1 MKKAILIVLTMLL
14 LVIPVYAAEGDA
26 ATDQP
31 IQQEQEPVVVASLE
45 ELQAAIDVAED
56 GDTIYLAAAI
66 GVSGATIET
75 DKKLTI
81 ASSNDHN
88 EELLRLYDGAT
99 IRGFCFSETEFSGDA
114 FIKIN
119 DTTTDRVTIDDCN
132 FEYFGDGLVSFVNIY
147 GNLKTNKANI
157 KNCTFIGATH
167 SAINIMA
174 YTDVV
179 IDSCIFKG
187 NENYLPGG
195 AISSAGKLYV
205 AESIFTDN
213 FDNSGGSVFC
223 QQDLTIA
230 NCQFIKNKHNQD
242 NMVYDFQTIGKASI
256 ISVSDNAF
264 DYYNKASGE
273 KIELPLIDCESITQ
287 FVLLTEE
294 QAAVYF
300 APELPPQQPGDQNGD
315 DNTTGGE
322 QPPQE
327 PTQPPEGEGADNP
340 DTGDQ
345 NVPQQPEQPPQG
357 NEDNPTDTP
366 SQPPELPTEPPQDDT
381 PNNPT
386 DTTPDT
392 PQPPQKPSD
401 GNSSGD
407 DGYIPPVNYYPIY
420 YPVRPSVTVK
430 PTGDSKPQKQPD
442 IPAPAKPQLVCN
454 GAVIDTTRTVVLLGY
469 GDGLLHEDDPLT
481 RAQLATIVFRL
492 LDDASIARYSN
503 TQVAF
508 ADVAS
513 DAWYAP
519 YVRVIQAAGIVNGVG
534 NGQYDPNGTVTWS
547 QILAILSRFV
557 EPQDYTL
564 QHIQYSGWATQAIQ
578 TAVANGWIVDR
589 ADFTPDAV
597 ISRGE
602 LEQLINSVLELY
614 RA

>member
-1 MKKAILIVLTMLL
+1 
-14 LVIPVYAAEGDA
+14 
-26 ATDQP
+26 
-31 IQQEQEPVVVASLE
+31 
-45 ELQAAIDVAED
+45 
-56 GDTIYLAAAI
+56 
-66 GVSGATIET
+66 
-75 DKKLTI
+75 
-81 ASSNDHN
+81 
-88 EELLRLYDGAT
+88 
-99 IRGFCFSETEFSGDA
+99 
-114 FIKIN
+114 
-119 DTTTDRVTIDDCN
+119 
-132 FEYFGDGLVSFVNIY
+132 
-147 GNLKTNKANI
+147 
-157 KNCTFIGATH
+157 
-167 SAINIMA
+167 
-174 YTDVV
+174 
-179 IDSCIFKG
+179 
-187 NENYLPGG
+187 
-195 AISSAGKLYV
+195 
-205 AESIFTDN
+205 
-213 FDNSGGSVFC
+213 
-223 QQDLTIA
+223 
-230 NCQFIKNKHNQD
+230 
-242 NMVYDFQTIGKASI
+242 MVYDFQTIGKASI